1 MATRVACTVSL
12 PLDRPSSNARTS
24 NNRHNSNQFTNMEMS
39 NGRKA
44 RRVSLGA
51 LVESKSRASC
61 ISPGVANHR
70 RAVLK
75 QQQLSDL
82 NLTLDTEELS
92 ECSTIISSME
102 VSAVEMSVV
111 DTLSTTSQERAAAA
125 AWRSSTNIPEEGE
138 DEEGS
143 ARMLKDS
150 ILYQYC
156 SSYVTSSPYASHS
169 KSSNNESSRLGVASS
184 KQLRLQMSIPNI
196 DNDAGDNSVAAP
208 IDRRSAIA
216 RWESVSSRLGDTA
229 IDKVEKSGVDKPPTS
244 PVRRRRA
251 VASPPYHDAVP
262 KLPDR
267 RSGFQRRASTGYLPG
282 AEGTAV
288 VLTQDKRVFR
298 EAVRES
304 SVDRD
309 MAPVSPDRRANFRRR
324 NSTGFSSSESLD
336 YLLIDLTD
344 DEEELV
350 KDSSEDSN
358 DDGTWAPR
366 RPRRSTR
373 PIKPVSISS
382 PKSPKKSSHGRKSKK
397 SSSMRKSPKSKG
409 SKGSKSG
416 DSTHSATSACTGDSS
431 SHSQQDILF
440 CPLSPLEAV
449 RRPDTTPPSPRRSR
463 RWASTGVVNEDSTHN
478 KPKTTAESSARPVV
492 QGNPMPKR
500 RS

>member
-1 MATRVACTVSL
+1 VACTVSL
-12 PLDRPSSNARTS
+12 PVDRPSSNARTS
-24 NNRHNSNQFTNMEMS
+24 NNRHNSNQFTNMEML

-51 LVESKSRASC
+51 FVESKSRASC
-61 ISPGVANHR
+61 ISPAVANRR

-125 AWRSSTNIPEEGE
+125 AWRSSTIIPEEGE

-156 SSYVTSSPYASHS
+156 NSYVTSSPYASHS
-169 KSSNNESSRLGVASS
+169 KSPNNEASRLGVASS

-216 RWESVSSRLGDTA
+216 RWESVSSRLGDDPA
-229 IDKVEKSGVDKPPTS
+229 IDKVEKPGVDKPPTS

-251 VASPPYHDAVP
+251 VASPPNHDAAP

-282 AEGTAV
+282 AEGTAM

-298 EAVRES
+298 EADGES
-304 SVDRD
+304 PVDRD

-382 PKSPKKSSHGRKSKK
+382 PKSPKKSSHDCKSKK

-409 SKGSKSG
+409 SKRSKAG

-431 SHSQQDILF
+431 THSQQDILF

-449 RRPDTTPPSPRRSR
+449 QRPDTTPPSPRRSSR
-463 RWASTGVVNEDSTHN
+463 RASTGVVNKDSTHN
-478 KPKTTAESSARPVV
+478 KPKTTAESSARLVV